1 MFKLV
6 SSLTEYLLNQ
16 PESGMGYQI
25 VEATFVDKKTAGGI
39 AYNGELL
46 LLAHETRLAAL
57 SGTYESVLESAG
69 SSAGQIA
76 SLRVVT
82 RPPVRALAAS
92 VHESAAAYGR
102 KSGPAKDAPEEKTTL
117 GEIFKRFSAYRNDRR
132 VLPDSSLRPGTYATT
147 EADARN
153 VKTGTDAVRRYA
165 LPDPKP
171 ASFVFAIAPLKDTVI
186 QYGSVQ
192 PAYGQPGGGVEVIF
206 TNGTDP
212 KTVAGPT
219 TIPDK

>member
-1 MFKLV
+1 MFRLAAN
-6 SSLTEYLLNQ
+6 LTEYLLSQ

-25 VEATFVDKKTAGGI
+25 IEATMTDKKIASGI

-46 LLAHETRLAAL
+46 LFTQDPRLSTFTATYDTILELATVSTGH
-57 SGTYESVLESAG
+57 
-69 SSAGQIA
+69 IA
-76 SLRVVT
+76 SLRVVSKPVT
-82 RPPVRALAAS
+82 RTLTAS
-92 VHESAAAYGR
+92 VHESASPYGR
-102 KSGPAKDAPEEKTTL
+102 KPGPAKDAPEEKTKL

-132 VLPDSSLRPGTYATT
+132 VLSNGSLRPGTYATT

-171 ASFVFAIAPLKDTVI
+171 ASFVFTIVPLRDTVV
-186 QYGSVQ
+186 QYGIVQ
-192 PAYGQPGGGVEVIF
+192 PAFDQPGGGVEVIF
-206 TNGTDP
+206 TNGTNP